1 MGGEGACTWRV
12 YTQTHTQ
19 LHLFI
24 KEYCT
29 VLHGY
34 CDSRLKIEICRC
46 TILYAT
52 EHDCLA
58 KTQCKRIAGIFGANG
73 GRNASATLLLFSPL
87 IFSFLPLPSSA
98 TQSWWRLTGSAR
110 SRTSSRLRS
119 VAVPGFGKQRARGSG
134 RSCPEATTARRAK
147 QVPAGIFPI
156 RIKYLF
162 FFFFANFNTKSIPV
176 FLSFLAKLHTCE
188 TLRQYQFIYLLLVE

>member
-34 CDSRLKIEICRC
+34 CNSRLEIEICRC

-52 EHDCLA
+52 ERDCLA
-58 KTQCKRIAGIFGANG
+58 MTQCKRIAGIFGANG
-73 GRNASATLLLFSPL
+73 GRNASATLLLCSPL

-98 TQSWWRLTGSAR
+98 TQSWWRLPGSAR
-110 SRTSSRLRS
+110 SNTSSRLSS
-119 VAVPGFGKQRARGSG
+119 VAVHPGSG
-134 RSCPEATTARRAK
+134 SSGPVVRDEA
-147 QVPAGIFPI
+147 VPRLQQPI
-156 RIKYLF
+156 VQNRYLQEYSQSISNTFFFSFFFFFRQFLIQSQYLF
-162 FFFFANFNTKSIPV
+162 FFLFFFGKT
-176 FLSFLAKLHTCE
+176 LH
-188 TLRQYQFIYLLLVE
+188 L